1 MQGTD
6 QTLAVGNAINTKL
19 TPRQQHAAG
28 FIKPQSGKKT
38 KRVKLAEQHGW
49 HCWWCGQ
56 KTREALGFQN
66 SASIEHVVPRSCE
79 GPDEYWN
86 KVSACA
92 RCNFDRGVEPAE
104 QFAMRAR
111 HFPKDRRLTE
121 QAFNSAKKAKRK
133 AKLEQLIAAKA
144 ARSAPSR
151 ATRRSRKSPPPPPCC
166 CCLQCCLP
174 TGHRWYSRIKIWRCL
189 PMTRAIAG

>member
-1 MQGTD
+1 MQDTID
-6 QTLAVGNAINTKL
+6 QTLTVGNAVNLVL
-19 TPRQQHAAG
+19 TPRQQHAAR
-28 FIKPQSGKKT
+28 FSKTQPQKKT

-56 KTREALGFQN
+56 RTREALGFQN

-104 QFAMRAR
+104 EFAMRAR
-111 HFPKDRRLTE
+111 HFPEDRRLTE
-121 QAFNSAKKAKRK
+121 HALNSARRAKRK
-133 AKLEQLIAAKA
+133 AKLEQFIAAKA
-144 ARSAPSR
+144 ARSAPLPASR
-151 ATRRSRKSPPPPPCC
+151 WQRISAATTMLLLSAI
-166 CCLQCCLP
+166 LFA
-174 TGHRWYSRIKIWRCL
+174 HRVSL
-189 PMTRAIAG
+189 V

>member
-6 QTLAVGNAINTKL
+6 QTLAVGNAINLLL

-79 GPDEYWN
+79 GPNEYWN

-111 HFPKDRRLTE
+111 HFSVDRGLTE
-121 QAFNSAKKAKRK
+121 QAFNMVKKAKRK
-133 AKLEQLIAAKA
+133 AKLEQFIAAKA
-144 ARSAPSR
+144 ARSAPLPPSR
-151 ATRRSRKSPPPPPCC
+151 WHRISAATTMLLLSMI
-166 CCLQCCLP
+166 LFA
-174 TGHRWYSRIKIWRCL
+174 HR
-189 PMTRAIAG
+189 IAA